1 VSRHKLRIKGPAGAI
16 ETVIEE
22 PAAAPRGLALVA
34 HPHPLRGGSLDNKV
48 AWTLA
53 RAALACGLVA
63 VRPNFRGVGDSEG
76 EFDHGVGETED
87 LLAVAKAVATHYGK
101 LPSQEGRRIRKAA
114 EPPTTPLPSQEGR
127 RIRKAAEPPTTP
139 LPWTLMGFSFGA
151 YVQQRVAQRLHAERL
166 IMVGPAVSMYEF
178 EPTQIPATIIH
189 GDQDEVIPFASAR
202 DYASAHAIPLI
213 VVEGCGHFFHGRLR
227 ELQAHVEALCRP

>member
-1 VSRHKLRIKGPAGAI
+1 MKKHRLRIKGPAGAI
-16 ETVIEE
+16 ETVVEE
-22 PAAAPRGLALVA
+22 PAGEPRGLALVA

-53 RAALACGLVA
+53 RAALSGGLVA

-87 LLAVAKAVATHYGK
+87 LLAVARAVEAHYG
-101 LPSQEGRRIRKAA
+101 R
-114 EPPTTPLPSQEGR
+114 
-127 RIRKAAEPPTTP
+127 
-139 LPWTLMGFSFGA
+139 LPWTLLGFSFGA
-151 YVQQRVAQRLHAERL
+151 YVQQRVARSMHAQRL

-178 EPTQIPATIIH
+178 EPTRIPSTLIH
-189 GDQDEVIPFASAR
+189 GDQDEVIPFAAAR
-202 DYASAHAIPLI
+202 DYAQAHAIPLI

-227 ELQAHVEALCRP
+227 ELQGHVERLCHP

>member
-1 VSRHKLRIKGPAGAI
+1 
-16 ETVIEE
+16 
-22 PAAAPRGLALVA
+22 
-34 HPHPLRGGSLDNKV
+34 LRGGSLDNKV

-53 RAALACGLVA
+53 RAALSGGLVA

-87 LLAVAKAVATHYGK
+87 LLAVARAVEAHYG
-101 LPSQEGRRIRKAA
+101 R
-114 EPPTTPLPSQEGR
+114 
-127 RIRKAAEPPTTP
+127 
-139 LPWTLMGFSFGA
+139 LPWTLLGFSFGA
-151 YVQQRVAQRLHAERL
+151 YVQQRVAQSMHAQRL

-189 GDQDEVIPFASAR
+189 GDQDEVIPFAAAR
-202 DYASAHAIPLI
+202 DYAQAHAIPLI

-227 ELQAHVEALCRP
+227 ELQAHAEALCHP